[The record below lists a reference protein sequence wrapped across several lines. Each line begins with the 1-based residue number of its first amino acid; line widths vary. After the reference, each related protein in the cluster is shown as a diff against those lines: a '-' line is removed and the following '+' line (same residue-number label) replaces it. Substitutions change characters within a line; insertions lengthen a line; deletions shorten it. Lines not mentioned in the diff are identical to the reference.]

1 MDDNGSTAMIR
12 ENLKH
17 IADDLPEGATWD
29 DVLAEILDRMAI
41 EKGLED
47 SRAGRV
53 TPVAEVRRK
62 YGLPE

>member
-1 MDDNGSTAMIR
+1 MA
-12 ENLKH
+12 EE
-17 IADDLPEGATWD
+17 LPEGATWD
-29 DVLAEILDRMAI
+29 DVLDEVLEWMAI
-41 EKGLED
+41 EKGPS